1 MGETVVNGIR
11 LHYSDQGEGQ
21 PLVMLHG
28 LSDDG
33 TFWAPLAPLLSP
45 PWRVVAPDLRGH
57 GKSDRPPGPYHLARL
72 ADDVAALLD
81 VLDIR
86 SAHLAGLSMGSAV
99 ALEVAARRPEA
110 VRSLT
115 LLSAFPGGDPGTA
128 AVLGQLGDRLRRDGF
143 GAFFDA
149 ILPLVVSDAVIAE
162 YREPL
167 TLLRAEKVRSQS
179 VPATLAAL
187 EACRE
192 WDGRGLLGRVR
203 CPVLLLSGR
212 EDRLTPPAL
221 AGGMHAALPG
231 SRWEIV
237 DGVGHNLLLP
247 GALEA
252 VAGHLRA
259 FLSGVG
265 PRTAP

>member
-11 LHYSDQGEGQ
+11 MHYSEQPGDGP
-21 PLVMLHG
+21 PLVLLHG

-33 TFWAPLAPLLSP
+33 TFWAPLAPFLSP

-57 GKSDRPPGPYHLARL
+57 GKSDRPPGPYRL
-72 ADDVAALLD
+72 ERMADDVSALLD
-81 VLDIR
+81 ALGIR

-99 ALEVAARRPEA
+99 ALQVAATRPAA
-110 VRSLT
+110 VRSLA
-115 LLSAFPGGDPGTA
+115 LLSAFPGGDPGLSSE
-128 AVLGQLGDRLRRDGF
+128 LGRLGERLRREGF

-149 ILPLVVSDAVIAE
+149 ILPLVVSDAVIAA

-167 TLLRAEKVRSQS
+167 ALLRAEKVRTQS

-192 WDGRGLLGRVR
+192 WDGRGLLGQVR

-221 AGGMHAALPG
+221 AGEMHAALPG
-231 SRWEIV
+231 SRWEVV

-247 GALEA
+247 GAMDT
-252 VAGHLRA
+252 VAGLIRA
-259 FLSGVG
+259 FLPGG
-265 PRTAP
+265 AP